1 MAYIQPLGDLYTYTF
16 IKQGIEMKSF
26 DLEAAKRGEPI
37 VTRNGINATFI
48 AHVPELGELHRV
60 LYTVPNN
67 DYALSCTE
75 DGRHYTNSQSGYD
88 LFMAPKKR
96 TVWVNLYE
104 SDPTFGLAGYYA
116 TEVAADNYSRRSSLR
131 IGGKA
136 YPVEI
141 EE

>member
-1 MAYIQPLGDLYTYTF
+1 
-16 IKQGIEMKSF
+16 MKPF
-26 DLEAAKRGEPI
+26 DLEAAKRGDPI
-37 VTRNGINATFI
+37 VTREGTEAKLI
-48 AHVPELGELHRV
+48 AYVPELGELHRV

-96 TVWVNLYE
+96 TVWVNFYSATDGLYW
-104 SDPTFGLAGYYA
+104 SNTFL
-116 TEVAADNYSRRSSLR
+116 TKEKADYPPHQNGRVGS
-131 IGGKA
+131 KA

-141 EE
+141 EEYT

>member
-1 MAYIQPLGDLYTYTF
+1 
-16 IKQGIEMKSF
+16 MKLF

-37 VTRNGINATFI
+37 CKGTGATIRFI
-48 AHVPELGELHRV
+48 GLRSDG
-60 LYTVPNN
+60 
-67 DYALSCTE
+67 ALVAE
-75 DGRHYTNSQSGYD
+75 EQSGKLEVY
-88 LFMAPKKR
+88 LRHHVFMAPKKR

-104 SDPTFGLAGYYA
+104 VVAYRYDSEVDADSDAQDFT
-116 TEVAADNYSRRSSLR
+116 SKR

>member
-1 MAYIQPLGDLYTYTF
+1 MPFVQPLGDLYTYTF

-96 TVWVNLYE
+96 TLWVNLYQVFYTE
-104 SDPTFGLAGYYA
+104 DDADDAHA
-116 TEVAADNYSRRSSLR
+116 TSNSHR